1 MNNKKY
7 YSKTS
12 YFMLYSEITISSS
25 YINDYRDI

>member
-7 YSKTS
+7 YSKTN
-12 YFMLYSEITISSS
+12 FMLYSEITISSS